1 MNAHTTIGSQTH
13 RVGGSAGSQLL
24 ALTRRSL
31 VKTAR
36 APQLLMFSLMMPM
49 SMLVLFS
56 QVFRSVSHSPD
67 FPRGVAYIDYL
78 TPALLAVSTV
88 MSATNSGVA
97 LASDLSDGL
106 LDRLRAMHVSRTG
119 VLLARIVTDA
129 LLTVVRTVLLGGIA
143 AFLLG
148 FRLHGDTAHTLLAV
162 AVLVPLSVAMSAL
175 FLLIGSRLRQ
185 PELVQTAGMM
195 VMMPFMFISSA
206 FAPLKTMPDW
216 LGATAAVN
224 PVSHA
229 TDATRALVLG
239 GSDLHAA
246 ALTLGT
252 SVGLATVSVLL
263 AAREMNA
270 TRNQR

>member
-1 MNAHTTIGSQTH
+1 MTTNL
-13 RVGGSAGSQLL
+13 SAAPIRRTGATALAQLA
-24 ALTRRSL
+24 ALIRRSL

-56 QVFRSVSHSPD
+56 QVFRSVSHSPG
-67 FPRGVAYIDYL
+67 FPHGVAYIDYL

-97 LASDLSDGL
+97 LAGDLSDGL
-106 LDRLRAMHVSRTG
+106 LDRLRAMHVRRSG
-119 VLLARIVTDA
+119 VLLARIITDA
-129 LLTVVRTVLLGGIA
+129 LLTVVRTLVLGGVA

-148 FRLHGDTAHTLLAV
+148 FRLHCDIAHTLLAV
-162 AVLVPLSVAMSAL
+162 ALLIPLSIAMSAL

-185 PELVQTAGMM
+185 PEFVQTAGMM

-216 LGATAAVN
+216 LHAAAAVN

-229 TDATRALVLG
+229 TDATGALVLG
-239 GSDLHAA
+239 GSDGHAA
-246 ALTLGT
+246 VLTLAT
-252 SVGLATVSVLL
+252 SLVLTIASMLL
-263 AAREMNA
+263 ASRRM
-270 TRNQR
+270 